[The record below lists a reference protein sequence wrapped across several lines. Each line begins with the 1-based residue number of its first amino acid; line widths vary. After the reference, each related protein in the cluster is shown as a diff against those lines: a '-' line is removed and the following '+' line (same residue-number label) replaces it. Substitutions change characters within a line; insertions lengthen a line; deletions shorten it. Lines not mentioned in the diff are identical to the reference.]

1 MEKYVI
7 LLIVFLCILIVA
19 IGLLI
24 WSLNLSLKQEESFEG
39 LIIFLIIGFIIVFT
53 LPIFL
58 GLIKI
63 LLLYY

>member
-7 LLIVFLCILIVA
+7 LLIVFLCVLIIA

-24 WSLNLSLKQEESFEG
+24 WSLTLSFQQKESFEG

-53 LPIFL
+53 LPLFL
-58 GLIKI
+58 GLIEI